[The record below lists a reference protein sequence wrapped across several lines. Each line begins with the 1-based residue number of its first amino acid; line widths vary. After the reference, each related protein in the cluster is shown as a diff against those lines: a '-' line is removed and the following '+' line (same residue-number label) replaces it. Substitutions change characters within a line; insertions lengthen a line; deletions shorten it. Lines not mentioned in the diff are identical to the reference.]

1 METGQCVIAQPGCD
15 PPPSP
20 FASPPLCH
28 VGPVPSCS
36 HLQHPA
42 GLVFGQFPTQINV
55 FHHSLQCHGS
65 EHLNTLRHLQAPS
78 ARGAGGSVLPG
89 LLLAAGTP
97 FALPKSYLWARRML
111 YYQESVLLLLSRAHI
126 KRCRCS
132 VLPSPAIVLPSAAP
146 AYFLGR

>member
-15 PPPSP
+15 PTLAFCLPSSLPCGSRPILQPP
-20 FASPPLCH
+20 
-28 VGPVPSCS
+28 
-36 HLQHPA
+36 PA
-42 GLVFGQFPTQINV
+42 PCWAYFGQFPTQINV

-65 EHLNTLRHLQAPS
+65 EHLTTLRHLQAPS

-97 FALPKSYLWARRML
+97 FALPKSYLWARRMF
-111 YYQESVLLLLSRAHI
+111 YYQESVLLLLSRAHV

-132 VLPSPAIVLPSAAP
+132 VLPGPAIVLPSAAP